1 VATAAPGSYT
11 EVAIPYD
18 QLAAGARIGVGGHR
32 LPAKERVLN
41 VHAANLR
48 SMLEI
53 FGYKNVTLRLRAA
66 APTINKSYRDVRC
79 RKRISIASLNNP
91 REECTIFML
100 VSRKILSL
108 IHLVTREL
116 ASRYCA
122 RLPNVPH

>member
-1 VATAAPGSYT
+1 M
-11 EVAIPYD
+11 
-18 QLAAGARIGVGGHR
+18 
-32 LPAKERVLN
+32 
-41 VHAANLR
+41 HAANLR